1 MKKKILIVAI
11 VLIPI
16 IIAGF
21 YIFRKDKTFEI
32 EWETKEIEKGDINIE
47 VTATGTLEAVT
58 EVEVGTQ
65 VSGIISELYVDFN
78 SKVKKG
84 QVIARLDTTTL
95 AAQVFDSRA
104 NLERMMIRLNQA
116 ERDFNRTK
124 QLFEENVVAQVDY
137 DQALDDFETAK
148 SNVLSA
154 EAQLNRNIINLNYAT
169 ITAPIDGI
177 VISKSVER
185 GQTVAASFNSPTLFN
200 IVNDLT
206 KMQVEASVDEAD
218 IGKIQE
224 GQNVTFT
231 VDAYADDQFEGTVRQ
246 VRYQPVITSNVVTY
260 TVIVDVS
267 NPEMKLLPGMTANIT
282 VNIDKREDVL
292 KIPSRALNFTPP
304 NVYLAL
310 LYAELP
316 DSVKQQQEERIA
328 EMTERMES
336 MGLSK
341 QQIEQMVERV
351 RLMGIFGGRQQERT
365 AGMNRG
371 TGEGMMGGARRG
383 SGMFPGGTGENR
395 SQRTGGFGQVWVK
408 EGDEVRPVPVRTGIS
423 DGSYVEVMSN
433 ALEEGSLVV
442 ISALYDEEQEEE
454 VAQTNNPFMPTPGRG
469 RGMRR

>member
-1 MKKKILIVAI
+1 MKKKLLISALVLAPI
-11 VLIPI
+11 VV
-16 IIAGF
+16 AGF
-21 YIFRKDKTFEI
+21 FIFKKDKTFEI
-32 EWETKEIEKGDINIE
+32 EWETKEVDKGDINIE

-78 SKVKKG
+78 TKVKKG

-137 DQALDDFETAK
+137 DQALDDYETAK

-218 IGKIQE
+218 IGQIEK
-224 GQNVTFT
+224 GQSVTFT
-231 VDAYADDQFEGTVRQ
+231 VDAYPEDQFEGTVRQ
-246 VRYQPVITSNVVTY
+246 VRYQPVISSNVVTY

-292 KIPSRALNFTPP
+292 RVPSRALNFTPP
-304 NVYLAL
+304 TVYLAM

-328 EMTERMES
+328 ALTERMES

-341 QQIEQMVERV
+341 QQIDQMVERV
-351 RLMGIFGGRQQERT
+351 RLMGIFSGGQQQRPE
-365 AGMNRG
+365 GMGR
-371 TGEGMMGGARRG
+371 GMMGGQRPQ
-383 SGMFPGGTGENR
+383 SGIFPGGTGGSR
-395 SQRTGGFGQVWVK
+395 SQRTGGFGQVWIK
-408 EGDEVRPVPVRTGIS
+408 EGEEVRPLPVRTGIT
-423 DGSYVEVMSN
+423 DGSYVEIMSTQ
-433 ALEEGSLVV
+433 LEEGALVV

-454 VAQTNNPFMPTPGRG
+454 VTQTNNPFMPTPPGRG
-469 RGMRR
+469 RR